1 MRRLPAL
8 ALVAIALPTTTV
20 CAQGDTTVVTEGR
33 ELALKWCAECHLV
46 DKTQERAA
54 SDAVPSFYA
63 VANHAST
70 TETGLKA
77 FLMSPHKKQ
86 MPNIMLTREQIDDV
100 VAYILSLR
108 GKEP

>member
-1 MRRLPAL
+1 MQHLPAL
-8 ALVAIALPTTTV
+8 TLAVSALVAASAS
-20 CAQGDTTVVTEGR
+20 AQEDTMVVTAGR
-33 ELALKWCAECHLV
+33 DLALKWCAECHVV
-46 DKTQERAA
+46 DKSQEKAA

-63 VANHAST
+63 VADHPST

-108 GKEP
+108 SKEP

>member
-1 MRRLPAL
+1 MRLLPAVT
-8 ALVAIALPTTTV
+8 LVAVGLPTV
-20 CAQGDTTVVTEGR
+20 AAWAQGDTTVVTEGR

-46 DKTQERAA
+46 DKGQTTAA

-63 VANHAST
+63 IADHPST

-108 GKEP
+108 GQKP

>member
-1 MRRLPAL
+1 MRRFPAMALL
-8 ALVAIALPTTTV
+8 AIVLPTATV
-20 CAQGDTTVVTEGR
+20 RAQGDTTVVTEGR

-46 DKTQERAA
+46 DKTQTQAA
-54 SDAVPSFYA
+54 SDAIPSFYA
-63 VANHAST
+63 VADHPST
-70 TETGLKA
+70 TEIGLKA

>member
-1 MRRLPAL
+1 MRHLPISI
-8 ALVAIALPTTTV
+8 LVAAALPF
-20 CAQGDTTVVTEGR
+20 AAAWAEGDTTVETAGR
-33 ELALKWCAECHLV
+33 DLALKWCAECHLV
-46 DKTQERAA
+46 DKSQTQAP

-63 VANHAST
+63 VADHAST

-86 MPNIMLTREQIDDV
+86 MPNFTLTREQIDDL

-108 GKEP
+108 GATP

>member
-1 MRRLPAL
+1 MRLLPAVML
-8 ALVAIALPTTTV
+8 IAISVPTAAAL
-20 CAQGDTTVVTEGR
+20 AQGDTTVVTEGR

-46 DKTQERAA
+46 DKTQTQAA
-54 SDAVPSFYA
+54 SDSVPSFYA
-63 VANHAST
+63 VANHPST

-100 VAYILSLR
+100 VAYILSLH
-108 GKEP
+108 GQEP